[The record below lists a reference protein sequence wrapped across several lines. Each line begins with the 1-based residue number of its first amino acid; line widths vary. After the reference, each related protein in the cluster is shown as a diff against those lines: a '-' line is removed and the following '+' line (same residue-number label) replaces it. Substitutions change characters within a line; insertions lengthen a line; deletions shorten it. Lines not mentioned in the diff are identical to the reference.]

1 MGGVSRVSTPCTNSV
16 FRGPLR
22 VSPPSLLSR
31 KERLSIVRQ
40 SLGLRRAMAL
50 GPCSAFLLVFSAVLT
65 NYLSAADDC
74 KPYTDSN
81 NKFHFYQKCRNSF
94 CCGNCY
100 DRYCCSNVFNRFD
113 EDAQD
118 DCNFPHQ
125 DLHIPIMVIG
135 IVGSIVFILIF
146 VCCCVCPCCCLY
158 KICRKPQPV
167 IATTHHTIV
176 TSVPGQY
183 PQQPTVPAQSYQGAQ
198 PYPPYQP
205 VPVQPGYGTHS
216 MPAAVHQGPQ
226 FTPGPLPTYQE
237 AIANP
242 AYPPQP
248 MPYSQAAFQPGQPPY
263 PLQPPVCSNPTAPPA
278 HSDYMAQPAY
288 NPAFAAPPP
297 KTG

>member
-1 MGGVSRVSTPCTNSV
+1 NAT
-16 FRGPLR
+16 
-22 VSPPSLLSR
+22 
-31 KERLSIVRQ
+31 
-40 SLGLRRAMAL
+40 
-50 GPCSAFLLVFSAVLT
+50 
-65 NYLSAADDC
+65 ADDC
-74 KPYTDSN
+74 KPYTDSY
-81 NKFHFYQKCRNSF
+81 NKFHFYQKCRNSY
-94 CCGNCY
+94 CCGDCY
-100 DRYCCSNVFNRFD
+100 NRYCCSSYFNLVKNVV
-113 EDAQD
+113 
-118 DCNFPHQ
+118 FPLKCIIEQ
-125 DLHIPIMVIG
+125 YLKVIKKKD
-135 IVGSIVFILIF
+135 
-146 VCCCVCPCCCLY
+146 Y
-158 KICRKPQPV
+158 AV

-237 AIANP
+237 ASECHV
-242 AYPPQP
+242 P